1 MLKRL
6 SISNYALI
14 DQIEILFD
22 QGLTI
27 ITGETGAGKSII
39 LGALSLILGE
49 RADSSSIRNKERK
62 TVVEAVFDIKDYNL
76 KSFFQENDIDYYDDE
91 LIARREINPNGRSRA
106 FVNDGVVGLATLK
119 ELMTRLVDI
128 HSQHSN
134 MLLSRPSFQLSIL
147 DNIAGHYDDLNSYSD
162 IYNNYRDTERKLN
175 ELRDNYDRNR
185 SEEDYLRFQLNQLQ
199 ETNLKPGEDEE
210 LEQQQRRLA
219 NATSLKEDLW
229 KVINILNGEE
239 QSLLDQL
246 QDVHHSLAVAE
257 ENLEEVAGMSERVA
271 NSLIDLKDIAQSI
284 SSIEENLNNDPAAL
298 QQVENRLNAIY
309 SLERKHN
316 VKTVNELL
324 ELQAQYQERLE
335 AIDCSEER
343 INAMQ
348 QQLDGQRSEALKLAQ
363 VISERRKKA
372 AAEFSTKLIP
382 LAQNLGMKN
391 LQFHVDFKNVE
402 INASGCDN
410 VDFLFAFNKNQALMP
425 VKETA
430 SGGEISRLMLC
441 IKSVIAQSMSLPTII
456 FDEVDTGVSG
466 EIAHK
471 IGDMMGDI
479 AHHIQVVAITHL
491 PQVAAHSNSHLRVF
505 KTDTATQT
513 VTSVERLNDE
523 EHVTEIARMLSGSE
537 VNQAALDN
545 ARALINDKP
554 YTNNDTYG
562 HNIRTSCYYRG
573 HRGW

>member
-1 MLKRL
+1 MTCDYRQTSDFQQMLKRL

-14 DQIEILFD
+14 DQLEIDFE

-49 RADSSSIRNKERK
+49 RADSSSIRDKERK
-62 TVVEAVFDIKDYNL
+62 TVVEAIFNISDYNL
-76 KSFFQENDIDYYDDE
+76 EPFFNENDIDYYDGE

-147 DNIAGHYDDLNSYSD
+147 DNIAGHQNELNTYSD
-162 IYNNYRDTERKLN
+162 LYANYRAIERTLN
-175 ELRDNYDRNR
+175 DLRENYERNR

-199 ETNLKPGEDEE
+199 ETNLKPDEDEE

-239 QSLLDQL
+239 HSLLDQL
-246 QDVHHSLAVAE
+246 QDVNHTLEAAE
-257 ENLEEVAGMSERVA
+257 ENLEEVAGMSERVGNA
-271 NSLIDLKDIAQSI
+271 LIDLKDIAQSI
-284 SSIEENLNNDPAAL
+284 SSIEEGLNNDPAAL
-298 QQVENRLNAIY
+298 QQVEERLNAIY

-324 ELQAQYQERLE
+324 KVQEEYMHRLD

-343 INAMQ
+343 IEAMQ
-348 QQLDGQRSEALKLAQ
+348 DQLDKERSEAEHLAHI
-363 VISERRKKA
+363 ISENRKKA
-372 AAEFSTKLIP
+372 ASDFMAMLLP

-391 LQFHVDFKNVE
+391 LQFHIDFKPVE
-402 INASGCDN
+402 LNASGCDG
-410 VDFLFAFNKNQALMP
+410 VDFLFAFNKNQVLMP
-425 VKETA
+425 VKDTA

-441 IKSVIAQSMSLPTII
+441 IKSVIAQSMNLPTII

-471 IGDMMGDI
+471 IGDMMGEI
-479 AHHIQVVAITHL
+479 AQRIQVIAITHL
-491 PQVAAHSNSHLRVF
+491 PQVAAHGNSHLRVF

-545 ARALINDKP
+545 ARALINSNK
-554 YTNNDTYG
+554 
-562 HNIRTSCYYRG
+562 
-573 HRGW
+573 

>member
-76 KSFFQENDIDYYDDE
+76 KSFFQENDIDYYEDE

-199 ETNLKPGEDEE
+199 ETNLKPCEDEE

-298 QQVENRLNAIY
+298 QQVEDRLNAIY

-348 QQLDGQRSEALKLAQ
+348 QQLDSQRNEALKLAQ

-372 AAEFSTKLIP
+372 ATEFSTKLIP

-554 YTNNDTYG
+554 
-562 HNIRTSCYYRG
+562 
-573 HRGW
+573 

>member
-14 DQIEILFD
+14 DQLEIDFE

-49 RADSSSIRNKERK
+49 RADSTSIRDKERK
-62 TVVEAVFDIKDYNL
+62 TVVEATFSIEDYNL
-76 KSFFQENDIDYYDDE
+76 EVFFRDNDLDYFDDE
-91 LIARREINPNGRSRA
+91 LIVRREINPNGRSRA
-106 FVNDGVVGLATLK
+106 FVNDGVVALSTLK

-134 MLLSRPSFQLSIL
+134 MLLSRPAFQLSIL
-147 DNIAGHYDDLNSYSD
+147 DNIAGDDEELNDYRGL
-162 IYNNYRDTERKLN
+162 YNEYKATEHQLQ

-185 SEEDYLRFQLNQLQ
+185 SEEDYLRFQLGQLQ
-199 ETNLKPGEDEE
+199 ETNLRHDEDEE

-229 KVINILNGEE
+229 KVINTLNSEDN
-239 QSLLDQL
+239 SVLDQL
-246 QDVHHSLAVAE
+246 QEVRNTLATAE
-257 ENLEEVAGMSERVA
+257 QNLDEIAGMSERVSNA
-271 NSLIDLKDIAQSI
+271 LIDLKDIAQSVGA
-284 SSIEENLNNDPAAL
+284 IEESLNSDPAAL
-298 QQVENRLNAIY
+298 QQVEERLNTIY

-316 VKTVNELL
+316 AKTVNELL
-324 ELQAQYQERLE
+324 KLQEDYEQRLA
-335 AIDCSEER
+335 AIDSSEER
-343 INAMQ
+343 ITQIQEM
-348 QQLDGQRSEALKLAQ
+348 LESQRSAALQLART
-363 VISERRKKA
+363 ISDRRKKA
-372 AAEFSTKLIP
+372 AGEFAATLQP

-391 LQFHVDFKNVE
+391 LQFHIDFKPVAL
-402 INASGCDN
+402 NANGCDS
-410 VDFLFAFNKNQALMP
+410 VEFLFAFNKNQELMP
-425 VKETA
+425 VKDTA

-441 IKSVIAQSMSLPTII
+441 IKSVIARSMNLPTII

-471 IGDMMGDI
+471 IGDMMGEI
-479 AHHIQVVAITHL
+479 SHKIQVIAITHL
-491 PQVAAHSNSHLRVF
+491 PQVAAHGDSHLRVF

-513 VTSVERLNDE
+513 VTSVQRLSDE

-537 VNQAALDN
+537 LNQAAIDN
-545 ARALINDKP
+545 ARALIN
-554 YTNNDTYG
+554 NSN
-562 HNIRTSCYYRG
+562 
-573 HRGW
+573 

>member
-1 MLKRL
+1 MTCDYRQTSDFQQMLKRL

-14 DQIEILFD
+14 DQLEIDFE

-49 RADSSSIRNKERK
+49 RADSSSIRDKERK
-62 TVVEAVFDIKDYNL
+62 TVVEAIFDISDYNL
-76 KSFFQENDIDYYDDE
+76 EPFFNENDIDYYDGE

-147 DNIAGHYDDLNSYSD
+147 DNIAGHHNELNTYSD
-162 IYNNYRDTERKLN
+162 LYANYRAIERTLN
-175 ELRDNYDRNR
+175 DLRENYERNR

-199 ETNLKPGEDEE
+199 ETNLKPDEDEE

-229 KVINILNGEE
+229 KVISILNGEE
-239 QSLLDQL
+239 HSLLDQL
-246 QDVHHSLAVAE
+246 QDVNHTLEAAE
-257 ENLEEVAGMSERVA
+257 ENLEEVAGMSERVGNA
-271 NSLIDLKDIAQSI
+271 LIDLKDIAQSI
-284 SSIEENLNNDPAAL
+284 SSIEEGLNNDPAAL
-298 QQVENRLNAIY
+298 QQVEERLNVIY

-324 ELQAQYQERLE
+324 KVQKEYMHRLD

-343 INAMQ
+343 IEAMQ
-348 QQLDGQRSEALKLAQ
+348 DQLDKERSEAEHLAHI
-363 VISERRKKA
+363 ISENRKKA
-372 AAEFSTKLIP
+372 ASDFMALLLP

-391 LQFHVDFKNVE
+391 LQFHIDFKPVE
-402 INASGCDN
+402 LNASGCDG
-410 VDFLFAFNKNQALMP
+410 VDFLFAFNKNQVLMP
-425 VKETA
+425 VKDTA

-441 IKSVIAQSMSLPTII
+441 IKSVIAQSMNLPTII

-471 IGDMMGDI
+471 IGDMMGEI
-479 AHHIQVVAITHL
+479 AQRIQVIAITHL
-491 PQVAAHSNSHLRVF
+491 PQVAAHGNSHLRVF

-513 VTSVERLNDE
+513 VTSVERLSDE

-545 ARALINDKP
+545 ARALINSNK
-554 YTNNDTYG
+554 
-562 HNIRTSCYYRG
+562 
-573 HRGW
+573 

>member
-76 KSFFQENDIDYYDDE
+76 KSFFQENDIDYYEDE

-298 QQVENRLNAIY
+298 QQVEDRLNAIY

-402 INASGCDN
+402 INACGCDN

-554 YTNNDTYG
+554 
-562 HNIRTSCYYRG
+562 
-573 HRGW
+573 

>member
-246 QDVHHSLAVAE
+246 QDVHHSLAAAE

-284 SSIEENLNNDPAAL
+284 SSLEENLNNDPAAL
-298 QQVENRLNAIY
+298 QQVEDRLNAIY

-372 AAEFSTKLIP
+372 ATEFSTKLIP

-554 YTNNDTYG
+554 
-562 HNIRTSCYYRG
+562 
-573 HRGW
+573 

>member
-76 KSFFQENDIDYYDDE
+76 KSFFQENDIDYYEDE

-284 SSIEENLNNDPAAL
+284 SSIEENLNNDPAAM
-298 QQVENRLNAIY
+298 QQVEDRLNAIY

-554 YTNNDTYG
+554 
-562 HNIRTSCYYRG
+562 
-573 HRGW
+573 

>member
-1 MLKRL
+1 MTCDYRQTSDFQQMLKRL

-14 DQIEILFD
+14 DQLEIDFE

-49 RADSSSIRNKERK
+49 RADSSSIRDKERK
-62 TVVEAVFDIKDYNL
+62 TVVEAIFDISDYNL
-76 KSFFQENDIDYYDDE
+76 EPFFNENDIDYYDGE

-147 DNIAGHYDDLNSYSD
+147 DNIAGHHNELNTYSD
-162 IYNNYRDTERKLN
+162 LYANYRAIERTLN
-175 ELRDNYDRNR
+175 DLRENYERNR

-199 ETNLKPGEDEE
+199 ETNLKPDEDEE

-229 KVINILNGEE
+229 KVISILNGEE
-239 QSLLDQL
+239 HSLLDQL
-246 QDVHHSLAVAE
+246 QDVNHTLEAAE
-257 ENLEEVAGMSERVA
+257 ENLEEVAGMSERVGNA
-271 NSLIDLKDIAQSI
+271 LIDLKDIAQSI
-284 SSIEENLNNDPAAL
+284 STIEEGLNNDPAAL
-298 QQVENRLNAIY
+298 QQVEERLNAIY

-316 VKTVNELL
+316 VKTVDELL
-324 ELQAQYQERLE
+324 KVQEEYMHRLD

-343 INAMQ
+343 IEAMQ
-348 QQLDGQRSEALKLAQ
+348 DQLDKERSEAEHLAHI
-363 VISERRKKA
+363 ISENRKKA
-372 AAEFSTKLIP
+372 ASDFMAMLLP

-391 LQFHVDFKNVE
+391 LQFHIDFKPVE
-402 INASGCDN
+402 LNASGCDG
-410 VDFLFAFNKNQALMP
+410 VDFLFAFNKNQVLMP
-425 VKETA
+425 VKDTA

-441 IKSVIAQSMSLPTII
+441 IKSVIAQSMNLPTII

-471 IGDMMGDI
+471 IGDMMGEI
-479 AHHIQVVAITHL
+479 AQRIQVIAITHL
-491 PQVAAHSNSHLRVF
+491 PQVAAHGNSHLRVF

-545 ARALINDKP
+545 ARALINSNK
-554 YTNNDTYG
+554 
-562 HNIRTSCYYRG
+562 
-573 HRGW
+573 

>member
-76 KSFFQENDIDYYDDE
+76 KSFFQENDIDYYEDE

-229 KVINILNGEE
+229 EVINILNGEE

-246 QDVHHSLAVAE
+246 QDVHHSLAAAE

-298 QQVENRLNAIY
+298 QQVEDRLNAIY

-554 YTNNDTYG
+554 
-562 HNIRTSCYYRG
+562 
-573 HRGW
+573 

>member
-76 KSFFQENDIDYYDDE
+76 KSFFQENDIDYYEDE

-175 ELRDNYDRNR
+175 ELRDNYDRNH

-298 QQVENRLNAIY
+298 QQVEDRLNAIY

-537 VNQAALDN
+537 VNQAALEN

-554 YTNNDTYG
+554 
-562 HNIRTSCYYRG
+562 
-573 HRGW
+573 

>member
-1 MLKRL
+1 MTCDYRQTSDFQQMLKRL

-14 DQIEILFD
+14 DQLEIDFE

-49 RADSSSIRNKERK
+49 RADSSSIRDKERK
-62 TVVEAVFDIKDYNL
+62 TVVEAIFDISDYNL
-76 KSFFQENDIDYYDDE
+76 EPFFNENDIDYYDGE

-147 DNIAGHYDDLNSYSD
+147 DNIAGHHNELNTYSD
-162 IYNNYRDTERKLN
+162 LYANYRAIERTLN
-175 ELRDNYDRNR
+175 DLRENYERNR

-199 ETNLKPGEDEE
+199 ETNLKPDEDEE

-219 NATSLKEDLW
+219 NASSLKEDLW
-229 KVINILNGEE
+229 KVISILNGEE
-239 QSLLDQL
+239 HSLLDQL
-246 QDVHHSLAVAE
+246 QDVNHTLEAAE
-257 ENLEEVAGMSERVA
+257 ENLEEVAGMSERVGNA
-271 NSLIDLKDIAQSI
+271 LIDLKDIAQSI
-284 SSIEENLNNDPAAL
+284 SSIEEGLNNDPAAL
-298 QQVENRLNAIY
+298 QQVEERLNAIY

-324 ELQAQYQERLE
+324 KVQEEYMHRLD

-343 INAMQ
+343 IEAMQ
-348 QQLDGQRSEALKLAQ
+348 DQLDKERNEAEHLAHI
-363 VISERRKKA
+363 ISENRKKA
-372 AAEFSTKLIP
+372 ASDFMAMLLP

-391 LQFHVDFKNVE
+391 LQFHIDFKPVE
-402 INASGCDN
+402 LNASGCDG
-410 VDFLFAFNKNQALMP
+410 VDFLFAFNKNQVLMP
-425 VKETA
+425 VKDTA

-441 IKSVIAQSMSLPTII
+441 IKSVIAQSMNLPTII

-471 IGDMMGDI
+471 IGDMMGEI
-479 AHHIQVVAITHL
+479 AQRIQVIAITHL
-491 PQVAAHSNSHLRVF
+491 PQVAAHGNSHLRVF

-513 VTSVERLNDE
+513 VTSVERLNEE

-545 ARALINDKP
+545 ARALINSNK
-554 YTNNDTYG
+554 
-562 HNIRTSCYYRG
+562 
-573 HRGW
+573 

>member
-14 DQIEILFD
+14 DQLEIDFE

-49 RADSSSIRNKERK
+49 RADSTSIRDKERK
-62 TVVEAVFDIKDYNL
+62 TVVEATFSIEDYNL
-76 KSFFQENDIDYYDDE
+76 EVFFRDNDLDYFDDE
-91 LIARREINPNGRSRA
+91 LIVRREINPNGRSRA
-106 FVNDGVVGLATLK
+106 FVNDGVVALSTLK

-134 MLLSRPSFQLSIL
+134 MLLSRPAFQLSIL
-147 DNIAGHYDDLNSYSD
+147 DNIAGDDEELNDYRGL
-162 IYNNYRDTERKLN
+162 YNEFKATEHQLQ

-185 SEEDYLRFQLNQLQ
+185 SEEDYLRFQLGQLQ
-199 ETNLKPGEDEE
+199 ETNLRHDEDEE

-229 KVINILNGEE
+229 KVINTLNSEDN
-239 QSLLDQL
+239 SVLDQL
-246 QDVHHSLAVAE
+246 QEVRNTLATAE
-257 ENLEEVAGMSERVA
+257 QNLDEIAGMSERVSNA
-271 NSLIDLKDIAQSI
+271 LIDLKDIAQSVGA
-284 SSIEENLNNDPAAL
+284 IEESLNSDPATL
-298 QQVENRLNAIY
+298 QQVEERLNTIY

-324 ELQAQYQERLE
+324 KLQEDYEQRLA
-335 AIDCSEER
+335 AIDSSEER
-343 INAMQ
+343 ITQIQEM
-348 QQLDGQRSEALKLAQ
+348 LESQRSAALQLART
-363 VISERRKKA
+363 ISARRKKA
-372 AAEFSTKLIP
+372 AGEFAATLQP

-391 LQFHVDFKNVE
+391 LQFHIDFKPVAL
-402 INASGCDN
+402 NANGCDS
-410 VDFLFAFNKNQALMP
+410 VEFLFAFNKNQELMP
-425 VKETA
+425 VKDTA

-441 IKSVIAQSMSLPTII
+441 IKSVIARSMNLPTII

-471 IGDMMGDI
+471 IGDMMGEI
-479 AHHIQVVAITHL
+479 SHKIQVIAITHL
-491 PQVAAHSNSHLRVF
+491 PQVAAHGDSHLRVF

-513 VTSVERLNDE
+513 VTSVQRLSDE

-537 VNQAALDN
+537 LNQAAIDN
-545 ARALINDKP
+545 ARALIN
-554 YTNNDTYG
+554 NSN
-562 HNIRTSCYYRG
+562 
-573 HRGW
+573 

>member
-14 DQIEILFD
+14 DQLEIDFE

-49 RADSSSIRNKERK
+49 RADSTSIRDKERK
-62 TVVEAVFDIKDYNL
+62 TVVEATFSIEDYNL
-76 KSFFQENDIDYYDDE
+76 EVFFRDNDLDYFDDE
-91 LIARREINPNGRSRA
+91 LIVRREINPNGRSRA
-106 FVNDGVVGLATLK
+106 FVNDGVVALSTLK

-134 MLLSRPSFQLSIL
+134 MLLSRPAFQLSIL
-147 DNIAGHYDDLNSYSD
+147 DNIAGDDEELNDYRGL
-162 IYNNYRDTERKLN
+162 YNEYKATEHQLQ

-185 SEEDYLRFQLNQLQ
+185 SEEDYLRFQLGQLQ
-199 ETNLKPGEDEE
+199 ETNLRHDEDEE

-229 KVINILNGEE
+229 KVINTLNSEDN
-239 QSLLDQL
+239 SVLDQL
-246 QDVHHSLAVAE
+246 QEVRNTLATAE
-257 ENLEEVAGMSERVA
+257 QNLDEIAGMSERVSNA
-271 NSLIDLKDIAQSI
+271 LIDLKDIAQSVGT
-284 SSIEENLNNDPAAL
+284 IEESLNSDPAAL
-298 QQVENRLNAIY
+298 QQVEERLNTIY

-316 VKTVNELL
+316 AKTVNELL
-324 ELQAQYQERLE
+324 KLQEVYEQRLA
-335 AIDCSEER
+335 AIDSSEER
-343 INAMQ
+343 ITQIQEMLESQRSAAMQ
-348 QQLDGQRSEALKLAQ
+348 LAHT
-363 VISERRKKA
+363 ISDRRNKA
-372 AAEFSTKLIP
+372 AGEFAATLQP

-391 LQFHVDFKNVE
+391 LQFHIDFKPVAL
-402 INASGCDN
+402 NANGCDS
-410 VDFLFAFNKNQALMP
+410 VEFLFAFNKNQELMP
-425 VKETA
+425 VKDTA

-441 IKSVIAQSMSLPTII
+441 IKSVIARSMNLPTII

-471 IGDMMGDI
+471 IGDMMGEI
-479 AHHIQVVAITHL
+479 SHKIQVIAITHL
-491 PQVAAHSNSHLRVF
+491 PQVAAHGDSHLRVF

-513 VTSVERLNDE
+513 VTSVQRLSDE

-537 VNQAALDN
+537 LNQAAIDN
-545 ARALINDKP
+545 ARALIN
-554 YTNNDTYG
+554 NSN
-562 HNIRTSCYYRG
+562 
-573 HRGW
+573 

>member
-76 KSFFQENDIDYYDDE
+76 KSFFQENDIDYYEDE

-246 QDVHHSLAVAE
+246 QDVHHSLAAAE

-298 QQVENRLNAIY
+298 QQVEDRLNAIY

-348 QQLDGQRSEALKLAQ
+348 QQLDGQRNEALKLAQ

-372 AAEFSTKLIP
+372 ATEFSTKLIP

-537 VNQAALDN
+537 VNQAALEN

-554 YTNNDTYG
+554 
-562 HNIRTSCYYRG
+562 
-573 HRGW
+573 

>member
-76 KSFFQENDIDYYDDE
+76 KSFFQENDIDYYEDE

-298 QQVENRLNAIY
+298 QQVEDRLIAIY

-441 IKSVIAQSMSLPTII
+441 IKSVIAQSMSMPTII

-554 YTNNDTYG
+554 
-562 HNIRTSCYYRG
+562 
-573 HRGW
+573 

>member
-76 KSFFQENDIDYYDDE
+76 KSFFQENDIDYYEDE

-199 ETNLKPGEDEE
+199 ETNLKFGEDEE

-246 QDVHHSLAVAE
+246 QDVHHSLAAAE

-284 SSIEENLNNDPAAL
+284 SSIEENLNNDPAVL
-298 QQVENRLNAIY
+298 QQVEDRLNAIY

-316 VKTVNELL
+316 VKTVNELM

-348 QQLDGQRSEALKLAQ
+348 QQLDDQRNEALKLAQ

-372 AAEFSTKLIP
+372 ATEFSTKLIP

-554 YTNNDTYG
+554 
-562 HNIRTSCYYRG
+562 
-573 HRGW
+573 

>member
-1 MLKRL
+1 MTCDYRQTSDFQQMLKHL

-14 DQIEILFD
+14 DQLEIDFE

-49 RADSSSIRNKERK
+49 RADSSSIRDKERK
-62 TVVEAVFDIKDYNL
+62 TVVEAIFDISDYNL
-76 KSFFQENDIDYYDDE
+76 EPFFNDNDIDYYDGE

-147 DNIAGHYDDLNSYSD
+147 DNIAGHHNELNTYSD
-162 IYNNYRDTERKLN
+162 LYANYRAIERTLN
-175 ELRDNYDRNR
+175 DLRENYERNR

-199 ETNLKPGEDEE
+199 ETNLKPDEDEE

-239 QSLLDQL
+239 HSLLDQL
-246 QDVHHSLAVAE
+246 QDVNHTLGAAE
-257 ENLEEVAGMSERVA
+257 ENLEEVAGMSERVGNA
-271 NSLIDLKDIAQSI
+271 LIELKDIAQSI
-284 SSIEENLNNDPAAL
+284 SSIEESLNNDPAAL
-298 QQVENRLNAIY
+298 QQVEERLNAIY

-324 ELQAQYQERLE
+324 KLQKEYMHRLD

-343 INAMQ
+343 IEAMQ
-348 QQLDGQRSEALKLAQ
+348 DQLDKERNEAEHLAHI
-363 VISERRKKA
+363 ISENRKKA
-372 AAEFSTKLIP
+372 ASDFMAMLLP

-391 LQFHVDFKNVE
+391 LQFHIDFKPVE
-402 INASGCDN
+402 LNASGCDG
-410 VDFLFAFNKNQALMP
+410 VDFLFAFNKNQVLMP
-425 VKETA
+425 VKDTA

-441 IKSVIAQSMSLPTII
+441 IKSVIAQSMNLPTII

-471 IGDMMGDI
+471 IGDMMGEI
-479 AHHIQVVAITHL
+479 AQRIQVIAITHL
-491 PQVAAHSNSHLRVF
+491 PQVAAHGNSHLRVF

-545 ARALINDKP
+545 ARALINSNK
-554 YTNNDTYG
+554 
-562 HNIRTSCYYRG
+562 
-573 HRGW
+573 